1 MPATRKEPI
10 MKTKKQDNTPMLL
23 RVAIVEDVLDE
34 ASVLRN
40 YVERYCSSIGVDVS
54 VDVYSSSTDFIESF
68 SKQYQILFL
77 DIELLPHED
86 NGMDLAHEI
95 REKDD
100 DCAIVFVTNLSR
112 YAIEGYQ
119 VKAIDYILKPIN
131 YDIFSFRFDSIIKP
145 FLTKD
150 TRSIVIKSRGAYHKL
165 RIQDIYYLCVINHI
179 CYFYGTF
186 SSGDDERHLT
196 SHECW
201 MQLSA
206 AEKEINSSHFVK
218 CSPSYLINIDHV
230 SQILKDSLLVGSTS
244 LPLSR
249 NKKKS
254 VVAAYMNS
262 FGSERP

>member
-1 MPATRKEPI
+1 MQATQRKAL
-10 MKTKKQDNTPMLL
+10 MTKKKQENTRMLI

-54 VDVYSSSTDFIESF
+54 VDVYSSSADFIESF
-68 SKQYQILFL
+68 RKQYQILFL

-131 YDIFSFRFDSIIKP
+131 YDTFSFRFEAIIKP

-150 TRSIVIKSRGAYHKL
+150 TRSIVIKSHGAYHKL
-165 RIQDIYYLCVINHI
+165 HIEDIYYLCVINHI

-186 SSGDDERHLT
+186 SSGDDDNHLT
-196 SHECW
+196 CHECW

-206 AEKEINSSHFVK
+206 AEKEINSPRFVK

-230 SQILKDSLLVGSTS
+230 TQILKDSLFVGSTS

-254 VVAAYMNS
+254 VIAAYMNS
-262 FGSERP
+262 FGTNKP